1 MMSSGEQYERVVAK
15 PQYDDRELLQYIRN
29 MVINEP
35 QYQQFLRSID
45 TNEGND
51 DDSTAIALRASIQSG
66 YNKTM
71 EFVRD
76 RALGVTIGTVDAMST
91 GAMAA
96 LVNSGDGFWIVGTIS
111 QLCGFFVGGITGA
124 LFGVF
129 AGVLI
134 GGKEMRKIVRQ
145 YRVCFGTNKFAHT
158 RSPHLDMAFRLLSPP
173 ADPHV
178 FIDTTAASIDKTG
191 IEPKPEDSGDG
202 KNSEEDSSPAS
213 STQADEPE
221 SDGSSPPTKDKAV

>member
-1 MMSSGEQYERVVAK
+1 MMSGGEQYERVVAK
-15 PQYDDRELLQYIRN
+15 PQYDDRELMQYIRN

-45 TNEGND
+45 TNEGD
-51 DDSTAIALRASIQSG
+51 ADYDESRAIALKASIRSG

-71 EFVRD
+71 DFVRD

-96 LVNSGDGFWIVGTIS
+96 LVNSGDGFWIVGAIS

-134 GGKEMRKIVRQ
+134 GGREMRKIVRQ
-145 YRVCFGTNKFAHT
+145 YRVSFGTNKFAHT

-173 ADPHV
+173 VDPHV
-178 FIDTTAASIDKTG
+178 FIDTTTASIDKTG
-191 IEPKPEDSGDG
+191 TEPKPEHSDDG
-202 KNSEEDSSPAS
+202 KNSEEDSSPA
-213 STQADEPE
+213 QADQSE
-221 SDGSSPPTKDKAV
+221 SVGSSPPTKDKAV